1 MRRARRAVALALAM
15 MLFFPSLRA
24 DARTPLDTET
34 IIAGAIAGGLDLALT
49 TVDLVM
55 AGRGI
60 KPSSRYAG
68 IELTLMTIQ
77 LTLGISLLAS
87 ISNAHAVVYDQLGN
101 PTVLQNDT
109 GLIIPIGI
117 LLTVAATGL
126 GIHATLALRRADPAQ
141 HASLSLVPGVSAS
154 SQQVVFTLA
163 GRF

>member
-1 MRRARRAVALALAM
+1 MRSARRGIALALAAA
-15 MLFFPSLRA
+15 LFFPSLRA

-34 IIAGAIAGGLDLALT
+34 IVAGAIAGGLDLALVT
-49 TVDLVM
+49 FDLVQ
-55 AGRGI
+55 ASRPGR
-60 KPSSRYAG
+60 PSARFAG

-87 ISNAHAVVYDQLGN
+87 LGDAHAVVYDQFGN
-101 PTVLQNDT
+101 ATVLQNNT
-109 GLIIPIGI
+109 SLIVPIGV

-126 GIHATLALRRADPAQ
+126 GIHATWALRRADPS
-141 HASLSLVPGVSAS
+141 HASLMPGVNAT